1 MPGLLLLLALAAALS
16 LTIGAK
22 SLPIGTVFTAFSG
35 TCQSA
40 DCTIV
45 LDARLPRTLA
55 GLLAG
60 VALGLAGAL
69 MQTLTRNPLADPG
82 LLGVNSGASFAI
94 VLGAALFGIT
104 SPQEQLLLA
113 FCGALCAS
121 LLVAFTG
128 SQGGGQL
135 SPVRLTLAGV
145 ALAAVLE
152 GLSNGI
158 ALLNPDVYDQLRF
171 WQAGSLDI
179 RTLQTLKIVL
189 LPVVVAG
196 IAALLLSRALNS
208 LSLGNDTATALGSRV
223 ARTQLI
229 GLIVI
234 TVLCG
239 SATAVVGPIAFI
251 GLMMPHMARWLVGA
265 DHRWSLP
272 VPCSPPGPAAVCRRD
287 WPPAGAR
294 RTAGIGGVRLSRRA
308 GADLAGAPPAAG
320 RWPVIAPSRRL
331 IASCLLLMAA
341 SLLISLL
348 GLAQGPVPLTIDQV
362 FSALFG
368 DAPRNVA
375 MVVNEWRLPRVLMA
389 LLIGAALGVS
399 GAIFQSLTRNP
410 LGSPDVMG
418 FNTGA
423 WSGVLVAMVLF
434 GQNLTAIAL
443 AAMAG
448 GVLTSLVVWLLA
460 WRNGIE
466 TFRLIIIGIGVR
478 AMLVAFNTW
487 LLLRASLETALSAGL
502 WNAGSLNGLTWGKT
516 WPSAPLILL
525 MLVGSALLVRR
536 MRLLEM
542 GDDTACALGVQV
554 ERSRLLLML
563 VAVVLTAASTA
574 LAGPISFIALVAP
587 HIARRLSGTAR
598 WGLTQSALCGA
609 LLLAL
614 ADYGA
619 QRLFMPWQLPV
630 GVLTVSLGG
639 IYLIALLIQESR
651 KK

>member
-1 MPGLLLLLALAAALS
+1 MSFSTTAVRSVAVPGLLLLLALAAALS

-196 IAALLLSRALNS
+196 IA
-208 LSLGNDTATALGSRV
+208 
-223 ARTQLI
+223 
-229 GLIVI
+229 
-234 TVLCG
+234 G
-239 SATAVVGPIAFI
+239 SAAEPGAEQPEP
-251 GLMMPHMARWLVGA
+251 GQRYRHRPRQPRRPHPADRPDRHHRPVRQRHRRRRPHRLYRPDDAAYGALAGGGRSSLVAAGHPAR
-265 DHRWSLP
+265 H
-272 VPCSPPGPAAVCRRD
+272 PGPAAVCRRD

-294 RTAGIGGVRLSRRA
+294 RTAGIGGERLSRRA

-331 IASCLLLMAA
+331 IASCPLLMAA

-418 FNTGA
+418 FDTGA

-478 AMLVAFNTW
+478 AMLVAFNTS

-502 WNAGSLNGLTWGKT
+502 WNAGSLNGLTWGRT
-516 WPSAPLILL
+516 LPSAPLILL

-554 ERSRLLLML
+554 ERSRLPLML

-574 LAGPISFIALVAP
+574 LARPISFIALVAP
-587 HIARRLSGTAR
+587 HIARRLSGTVR
-598 WGLTQSALCGA
+598 W
-609 LLLAL
+609 
-614 ADYGA
+614 D
-619 QRLFMPWQLPV
+619 
-630 GVLTVSLGG
+630 
-639 IYLIALLIQESR
+639 
-651 KK
+651 

>member
-1 MPGLLLLLALAAALS
+1 MSFSTTAVRSVAVPGLLLLLALAAALS

-113 FCGALCAS
+113 FCGALC
-121 LLVAFTG
+121 
-128 SQGGGQL
+128 
-135 SPVRLTLAGV
+135 
-145 ALAAVLE
+145 
-152 GLSNGI
+152 
-158 ALLNPDVYDQLRF
+158 
-171 WQAGSLDI
+171 
-179 RTLQTLKIVL
+179 
-189 LPVVVAG
+189 
-196 IAALLLSRALNS
+196 
-208 LSLGNDTATALGSRV
+208 
-223 ARTQLI
+223 
-229 GLIVI
+229 
-234 TVLCG
+234 
-239 SATAVVGPIAFI
+239 
-251 GLMMPHMARWLVGA
+251 
-265 DHRWSLP
+265 
-272 VPCSPPGPAAVCRRD
+272 
-287 WPPAGAR
+287 
-294 RTAGIGGVRLSRRA
+294 
-308 GADLAGAPPAAG
+308 
-320 RWPVIAPSRRL
+320 
-331 IASCLLLMAA
+331 
-341 SLLISLL
+341 
-348 GLAQGPVPLTIDQV
+348 
-362 FSALFG
+362 
-368 DAPRNVA
+368 
-375 MVVNEWRLPRVLMA
+375 
-389 LLIGAALGVS
+389 
-399 GAIFQSLTRNP
+399 
-410 LGSPDVMG
+410 
-418 FNTGA
+418 
-423 WSGVLVAMVLF
+423 
-434 GQNLTAIAL
+434 
-443 AAMAG
+443 
-448 GVLTSLVVWLLA
+448 
-460 WRNGIE
+460 
-466 TFRLIIIGIGVR
+466 
-478 AMLVAFNTW
+478 
-487 LLLRASLETALSAGL
+487 ASLETALSAGL